1 VDKPPSTEGQPRA
14 EPFAEERYGR
24 PSGAWTAL
32 VLGIIGLVLVLVFI
46 LQNQQTVEISYLFFH
61 GSLPL
66 AVALLFAAIV
76 GALIVLAMAFAVRL
90 RGTARRGARQ
100 GGKPTPSTKG

>member
-1 VDKPPSTEGQPRA
+1 VDKPPASEGQP
-14 EPFAEERYGR
+14 PVDSLGEERYGR

-32 VLGIIGLVLVLVFI
+32 VLAIIALVLVLIFI
-46 LQNQQTVEISYLFFH
+46 LQNQQTVEISYLFFR

-76 GALIVLAMAFAVRL
+76 GALVVLALAVAVRL
-90 RGTARRGARQ
+90 GGRPRRLV
-100 GGKPTPSTKG
+100 KPKS

>member
-1 VDKPPSTEGQPRA
+1 MDKPPASDGQPQA
-14 EPFAEERYGR
+14 EALADQRYGR

-32 VLGIIGLVLVLVFI
+32 VLGIIGLVLVLIFI

-76 GALIVLAMAFAVRL
+76 GALIVLALAVAVRL
-90 RGTARRGARQ
+90 RGGTRRAGRQ
-100 GGKPTPSTKG
+100 GAKPSPPTKG

>member
-1 VDKPPSTEGQPRA
+1 MDKPPAPEGPPQV
-14 EPFAEERYGR
+14 EPISDARYGR

-32 VLGIIGLVLVLVFI
+32 VLGIIGLVLVLIFI
-46 LQNQQTVEISYLFFH
+46 LQNQQTVEISYVFFH

-76 GALIVLAMAFAVRL
+76 GALIVLALAVAVRL
-90 RGTARRGARQ
+90 RGAARRPGR
-100 GGKPTPSTKG
+100 TKSK

>member
-1 VDKPPSTEGQPRA
+1 VDNPPASEEQPHV
-14 EPFAEERYGR
+14 EPSSAERYRR

-32 VLGIIGLVLVLVFI
+32 VLGIIGLVLVLIFI
-46 LQNQQTVEISYLFFH
+46 VQNQQTVEISYIFFR

-76 GALIVLAMAFAVRL
+76 GALIVLAWAVAVWL
-90 RGTARRGARQ
+90 RGGSRRA
-100 GGKPTPSTKG
+100 GKTK